1 MTLCAVYDSE
11 ELLRI
16 LPTVAEAR
24 LKLTPKADPETND
37 MRGVT
42 LDPQIEQLTRGMGEL
57 ISAINQRH
65 VFLLRV
71 TDNIRT
77 ATEERFRSIEGE
89 KIAKLNQRIGT
100 IEARF
105 DGWTSGMLPRCK
117 DIEAAIEEGDGQ
129 IAALR
134 RAVDILATTISTC
147 LDGLIQQRNCDEQ
160 LNKSVHSLT
169 QSTERHLHDIENE
182 QMATLLAIE
191 QLRPT
196 SG

>member
-42 LDPQIEQLTRGMGEL
+42 LDPQIEQLTRGLGEL

-89 KIAKLNQRIGT
+89 KMAELNQRISDL
-100 IEARF
+100 AAFF
-105 DGWTSGMLPRCK
+105 DGWTSGMEQRCK
-117 DIEAAIEEGDGQ
+117 DIEREQTAMQREIEE
-129 IAALR
+129 LR
-134 RAVDILATTISTC
+134 
-147 LDGLIQQRNCDEQ
+147 
-160 LNKSVHSLT
+160 
-169 QSTERHLHDIENE
+169 
-182 QMATLLAIE
+182 
-191 QLRPT
+191 
-196 SG
+196 

>member
-42 LDPQIEQLTRGMGEL
+42 LDPQIEQLTRGLGEL

-89 KIAKLNQRIGT
+89 KMAELNQRIGT

-105 DGWTSGMLPRCK
+105 DGWTSGMIQRCK
-117 DIEAAIEEGDGQ
+117 DIEREQTAMQREIEE
-129 IAALR
+129 LR
-134 RAVDILATTISTC
+134 
-147 LDGLIQQRNCDEQ
+147 
-160 LNKSVHSLT
+160 
-169 QSTERHLHDIENE
+169 
-182 QMATLLAIE
+182 
-191 QLRPT
+191 
-196 SG
+196 